1 MSRSFR
7 LILHAGF
14 ALSGVLTTMLG
25 PMLPAL
31 SARWLLNDSEAG
43 RLFTAQFLGALVG
56 ALLAARL
63 ALHIGT
69 RLAIASGFALSA
81 AGVIGAAISTW
92 PIGLLSVGLWGLG
105 LGIILPSVNLLVAQ
119 LHPGR
124 RTSAVSLVNFAWGVG
139 AVAAPPVIAAVL
151 RLAGFQPLLLGL
163 AGFLAAT
170 AVSIGRLDA
179 DLPPVLKSSQ
189 ERRIGW
195 RSSFL
200 WLTGVFLFLYV
211 GVENSLAGWIPSY
224 GVRVLKLRNE
234 TMAIAQAG
242 FWGAILSVRL
252 LASLLL
258 RGNAGSFLIV
268 SGLTLGLTGM
278 AILVAFAD
286 MRALFTGA
294 LLAGAGLA
302 AVFPTAVA
310 LFVER
315 ARCQATAL
323 AGVVFAMASLGGAV
337 IPWAVGCASTYFQS
351 LRLALAM
358 PLVCSVCMIIVQM
371 RLSSALP
378 RDI

>member
-1 MSRSFR
+1 
-7 LILHAGF
+7 
-14 ALSGVLTTMLG
+14 
-25 PMLPAL
+25 MLPAL

-43 RLFTAQFLGALVG
+43 RLFTAQFLGALAG

-63 ALHIGT
+63 ALRIGT
-69 RLAIASGFALSA
+69 RLAIASGFALAA
-81 AGVIGAAISTW
+81 AGVTGAAISRW
-92 PIGLLSVGLWGLG
+92 PVGLLTVGLWGLG

-124 RTSAVSLVNFAWGVG
+124 REAAVNLVNFAWGVG

-151 RLAGFQPLLLGL
+151 RLAGFQPLLLGF
-163 AGFLAAT
+163 AGLLAAA
-170 AVSIGRLDA
+170 AVSISRLEA
-179 DLPPVLKSSQ
+179 VLPSVPKSLQ
-189 ERRIGW
+189 VRRIGW

-224 GVRVLKLRNE
+224 GVRVLGLRNE
-234 TMAIAQAG
+234 TMAVAQAG
-242 FWGAILSVRL
+242 FWGTILSVRL

-258 RGNAGSFLIV
+258 RGNGGPFLIV
-268 SGLTLGLTGM
+268 SGLTLGLAGM
-278 AILVAFAD
+278 AILVVFGEKW
-286 MRALFTGA
+286 ALFTGA

-315 ARCQATAL
+315 ARSQATAL
-323 AGVVFAMASLGGAV
+323 AGVVFAMASLGGAI
-337 IPWAVGCASTYFQS
+337 IPWAVGCASTYFGS

-358 PLVCSVCMIIVQM
+358 PLVCGVCMIAVQM